1 MLERLNAALLR
12 LVELLLLLQ
21 LVQEQ
26 DVQRLVM
33 HGLYDAVGVA
43 DRQLRKDLRHFLREK
58 LPSHMIPSAFVSL
71 DRLPLTPN
79 GKVDRRRLP
88 EPENRHPGLE
98 TSFVSPRTE
107 LEKTIAKIWQ
117 ELLRVDKVG
126 LHDNFFDLGGHSL
139 LMTQVISR
147 VREAFQVELP
157 VRRFFESPTIAA
169 LARLIED
176 MLVEEIQQMSDDEA
190 RSLAPSAGSSP

>member
-1 MLERLNAALLR
+1 
-12 LVELLLLLQ
+12 
-21 LVQEQ
+21 
-26 DVQRLVM
+26 
-33 HGLYDAVGVA
+33 
-43 DRQLRKDLRHFLREK
+43 LRHFLREK
-58 LPSHMIPSAFVSL
+58 LPSHMIPSAFVFL

-79 GKVDRRRLP
+79 GKVDRRKLP
-88 EPENRHPGLE
+88 EPENRYPGLE

-117 ELLRVDKVG
+117 ELLRVEKVG

-157 VRRFFESPTIAA
+157 IRTFFESPTVAA
-169 LARLIED
+169 LARVIEEK
-176 MLVEEIQQMSDDEA
+176 LVEEIQQLSDDEA
-190 RSLAPSAGSSP
+190 RSLAPARD